1 MRLTE
6 STLRRIIMEELA
18 AHRKAKR
25 LAEARRRRAQRLAEA
40 RRRRRLQES
49 SKRPI
54 KLTPETL
61 NRIIREVYSR
71 ARRGY

>member
-25 LAEARRRRAQRLAEA
+25 LAEARRRKAQRLAEA
-40 RRRRRLQES
+40 RRRRRLAE

-54 KLTPETL
+54 RLTSATL
-61 NRIIREVYSR
+61 NRIIKEEYNRVSK
-71 ARRGY
+71 GH